1 MRQNVTKRLKARQKC
16 VDDENAISKKLPLL
30 IAQDTQQ
37 CTEHPTHIRG
47 CVLVPRTQ
55 LVGRLR
61 RMFFEWQGIIQVKP
75 KRFSTRQFFFPFSVL
90 CCFMAVLKCSADT
103 NAGQIC
109 SSTHWTKNLHRSN
122 LRLLISK
129 RSLLFER
136 QSLTNAISLPLIFS
150 ISSKHVFIAVSDFG
164 ARKKNHL
171 KPVTSGPIFPTPPRQ
186 R

>member
-1 MRQNVTKRLKARQKC
+1 
-16 VDDENAISKKLPLL
+16 
-30 IAQDTQQ
+30 
-37 CTEHPTHIRG
+37 
-47 CVLVPRTQ
+47 
-55 LVGRLR
+55 
-61 RMFFEWQGIIQVKP
+61 MFFEWQGILQVKP

-103 NAGQIC
+103 NAGQNC

-150 ISSKHVFIAVSDFG
+150 ISSKHVFIAVSDFC
-164 ARKKNHL
+164 ARKKNSFKTCHFR
-171 KPVTSGPIFPTPPRQ
+171 SNFRHPTQAKVNSPRP
-186 R
+186 